1 LSGRARW
8 PDVLRPSSLGWRADS
23 LDRLLAH
30 PDVTLS
36 AALADDAGQLP
47 QGHRQILELA
57 MTLAAEPRL
66 VLLDEPAAGMS
77 PAETAVMVDLIRS
90 YQAATGASVLII
102 EHDMALVEALASD
115 VIVLHQG
122 AVLARGSLADM
133 RADPKVAAVYQ
144 GGHK

>member
-1 LSGRARW
+1 
-8 PDVLRPSSLGWRADS
+8 
-23 LDRLLAH
+23 
-30 PDVTLS
+30 
-36 AALADDAGQLP
+36 
-47 QGHRQILELA
+47 

-77 PAETAVMVDLIRS
+77 PTETAVMVDLIRS

-122 AVLARGSLADM
+122 QVLARGSLADM